1 MNLTRSTSYEVILS
15 PKAEKDLDNIYF
27 YISTSFYSQYAKRIR
42 DAIVDKI
49 LSLSFMPY
57 RFQQDKHLEGARSVK
72 AENFIIIY
80 DVVEELKE
88 VQIIRI
94 IYSMSNLQTLVNENE
109 RLH

>member
-1 MNLTRSTSYEVILS
+1 MSLIRNTSYEVILS
-15 PKAEKDLDNIYF
+15 PKAEKDLENIYF
-27 YISTSFYSQYAKRIR
+27 YISTSFYYQYAKRIR
-42 DAIVDKI
+42 DSIVNKI

-57 RFQQDKHLEGARSVK
+57 RFQKDKHLNGARSVK
-72 AENFIIIY
+72 VENYIVIY

-94 IYSMSNLQTLVNENE
+94 IYSMSNLQTLANENE